1 MSESS
6 PKNQKKEWGERI
18 CKQRESGLCI
28 EEWCRQNKLSSHIFH
43 YWKKRLFPKKESNKA
58 SFTELLDVKGCII
71 DIQYRDAKLRVE
83 SPTLKQCLQILTEI
97 KC

>member
-6 PKNQKKEWGERI
+6 TKTQKKEWEGRI

-28 EEWCRQNKLSSHIFH
+28 EEWCRQNKLSSHQFH
-43 YWKKRLFPKKESNKA
+43 YWKKRLFPKKESHRAN
-58 SFTELLDVKGCII
+58 FTELLDVTGCII
-71 DIQYRDAKLRVE
+71 DIQYRDAKMRVE
-83 SPTLKQCLQILTEI
+83 SSTLKQCLQILTEV